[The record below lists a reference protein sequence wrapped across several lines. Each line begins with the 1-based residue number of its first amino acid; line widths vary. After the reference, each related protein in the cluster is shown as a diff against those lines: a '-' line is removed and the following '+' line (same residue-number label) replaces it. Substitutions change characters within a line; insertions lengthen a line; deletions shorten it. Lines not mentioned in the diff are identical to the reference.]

1 MSNQPL
7 NMAQLTQPEQPEAS
21 ATPAGSPAR
30 AESPARE
37 RKLTYTLELPGSD
50 FNLTNATLQ
59 REFKSGSE
67 ASYRVH
73 YPVLLVDPPEGKSRE
88 DLEPN
93 DEVTINAGNEH
104 FVAATVKAVHKS
116 GTTLTLHI
124 VWEVA
129 NARIEPKPEAR
140 KRKAKH
146 ARAEAPADVP
156 ADFVAPMPVAV
167 LFLCEADLYQ
177 DATPADVA
185 EVLRKLARQVA
196 PANPEKSFVLL
207 DEPLT
212 RKYMSAKYAKWAEG
226 KSPELLALE
235 RDHTVLVSACNREAL
250 DLFAIRH
257 LVAKHVPHD
266 TEFAVVLAH
275 GRTATVVDGNL
286 ALPNMAFG
294 DDSWV
299 QRVEGSSS
307 TAAAEPDSGSD
318 HESTPVDDVH
328 RAEPIDL
335 TAPDEPDA
343 PPARPRAE
351 KRKRPAEVEY
361 VVLDDSDSDE

>member
-21 ATPAGSPAR
+21 ATPEGSPAR

-37 RKLTYTLELPGSD
+37 RKLTYTLELPGSE
-50 FNLTNATLQ
+50 FTFPNATLQ
-59 REFKSGSE
+59 REFKNGRE

-73 YPVLLVDPPEGKSRE
+73 YPVLLVDPPEGKSRGE
-88 DLEPN
+88 LETN

-129 NARIEPKPEAR
+129 NARIEAKPEAR
-140 KRKAKH
+140 KRAKH

-167 LFLCEADLYQ
+167 CFLCEADLYQ
-177 DATPADVA
+177 DATHADVA

-196 PANPEKSFVLL
+196 PANPQKSFVLL

-212 RKYMSAKYAKWAEG
+212 RKYMSAKYATWAEG

-235 RDHTVLVSACNREAL
+235 REHTVLVSSCNREAL

-275 GRTATVVDGNL
+275 GRTATVVNANQ

-299 QRVEGSSS
+299 ERVERS
-307 TAAAEPDSGSD
+307 AAAEPDSGSD
-318 HESTPVDDVH
+318 HESTPVHDVH

>member
-7 NMAQLTQPEQPEAS
+7 DMAQLTQQEQPEAS
-21 ATPAGSPAR
+21 ATPEGSPAR

-50 FNLTNATLQ
+50 FNFTNATLQ
-59 REFKSGSE
+59 REFKNGRE

-73 YPVLLVDPPEGKSRE
+73 YPVRLVDPPEGKSHWE
-88 DLEPN
+88 LEPN

-116 GTTLTLHI
+116 GTTLSLHI

-129 NARIEPKPEAR
+129 NARIESKPEAR

-146 ARAEAPADVP
+146 ARAEPPADVP
-156 ADFVAPMPVAV
+156 ADFVVPMPVAV
-167 LFLCEADLYQ
+167 IFLCEADLYP

-196 PANPEKSFVLL
+196 PANAQKSFVLL
-207 DEPLT
+207 DDPLSD
-212 RKYMSAKYAKWAEG
+212 KYISAKYAEWAEG
-226 KSPELLALE
+226 KFPELLALE
-235 RDHTVLVSACNREAL
+235 REHTVLASGFKREAL
-250 DLFAIRH
+250 NLFSIRD
-257 LVAKHVPHD
+257 LVAKHVHD

-275 GRTATVVDGNL
+275 GRTATVVDANL

-299 QRVEGSSS
+299 QRVARSSS

-328 RAEPIDL
+328 LAEPIDL

-361 VVLDDSDSDE
+361 ITLDSDDEL